1 MREAVI
7 VAGGRTA
14 IGKSHKGLL
23 RQVRSDEMTA
33 HVIRHLLHAH
43 RERLDPAQ
51 VEDVVLG
58 CAYPEASQGNNM
70 GRIVALRSG
79 LPLAVAGM
87 TVNRLCASGLQA
99 IAIAAQR
106 IMTGEAD
113 ILIAGGAESMS
124 LIKRGGF
131 TWEPNPAVQE
141 AYPGAYMNMGLTA
154 EILATE
160 RGVTR
165 DAMDEFAYHSHRKAA
180 AALDAG
186 YFAQEVVPLE
196 VDEEVTAGDGTLTH
210 VRRVADKDEHL
221 RRETTISGLAGLKSA
236 FKEDGLVTAG
246 NSSPLSDGAAALIVM
261 EAATAARLGFQP
273 LARFVGYAVA
283 GVRPEIMGI
292 GPVAAVP
299 RLLERTGLTLAQMDL
314 IELNEAFAAQA
325 VPVIQELGLDPAR
338 VNVNGGAIA
347 LGHPLGCTG
356 AKLTLH
362 LVHEMGRRSSRY
374 GMVTMCIGGG
384 MGAAGIF
391 ENLQGTHSSDT
402 L

>member
-14 IGKSHKGLL
+14 VGKSHKGLL
-23 RQVRSDEMTA
+23 RQVRSDEMAA
-33 HVIRHLLHAH
+33 HVIRHLLQQHH
-43 RERLDPAQ
+43 DQLDPAQ

-58 CAYPEASQGNNM
+58 CAYPEGSQGNNM

-79 LPLAVAGM
+79 LPSSVAGM

-113 ILIAGGAESMS
+113 ILFAGGAESMS

-131 TWEPNPAVQE
+131 TWEPNPTVLD
-141 AYPGAYMNMGLTA
+141 AYPGTYMNMGLTA
-154 EILATE
+154 EVLAAE
-160 RGVTR
+160 RGVSR
-165 DAMDEFAYHSHRKAA
+165 DAMDAFAYHSHRKAA

-186 YFAQEVVPLE
+186 FFAQEIVPFE
-196 VDEEVTAGDGTLTH
+196 VEEEVTAEDGTRSIRRH
-210 VRRVADKDEHL
+210 VVDKDEHL
-221 RRETTISGLAGLKSA
+221 RRDTTLTGLAQLKPA

-246 NSSPLSDGAAALIVM
+246 TSSPLSDGAAALLLM
-261 EAATAARLGFQP
+261 EAGTAARLGFQP
-273 LARFVGYAVA
+273 LARFVGFAAA

-299 RLLERTGLTLAQMDL
+299 RVLERSGLNLSQMDL

-325 VPVIQELGLDPAR
+325 VPVMDELALDPER

-347 LGHPLGCTG
+347 LGHPLGGTG
-356 AKLTLH
+356 AILTLR
-362 LVHEMGRRSSRY
+362 LLLELRRRHNRF

-391 ENLQGTHSSDT
+391 ENLQ
-402 L
+402 